1 MVMPLLYNAVGVA
14 ETMPDP
20 ARPKPPLLPA
30 AFTWTGQPWGAL
42 LQCVPL
48 ARLAIHGWTTRE
60 LAIIPGLPD
69 CEAQWQQLAA
79 SGGVSRH
86 ALAAVHQ
93 VHGAAVIDAPAGEV
107 RHRPR
112 ADGLVSGD
120 PSLMLTVR
128 VADCAALLI
137 ADSRRGAVAA
147 VHAGWRGTAA
157 GIAAVAVARLG
168 ELHGSDPRDLIAALG
183 PSIGPC
189 CYTVGAELMDA
200 FRGAGQDEADLG
212 RWFRHGERL
221 QLDLWTANRD
231 QLERAGVPAE
241 AIHVSGL
248 CTACRLDW
256 FYSYRREGTATGR
269 LVGFIRASRA

>member
-1 MVMPLLYNAVGVA
+1 MAFIPASFAANRPATCGTGSLRRRQYASSSVRQDTGEETVPVSLDGGRDAREVGRVHA
-14 ETMPDP
+14 DAHDGHARYSTMRLDSLKRCPIRSVP
-20 ARPKPPLLPA
+20 TRRRLPA

-60 LAIIPGLPD
+60 LAIVAGPAD

-86 ALAAVHQ
+86 SLAAVHQ
-93 VHGAAVIDAPAGEV
+93 VHGAAVIDAPAGEAQQ
-107 RHRPR
+107 RPR

-157 GIAAVAVARLG
+157 GIAAVAVARL
-168 ELHGSDPRDLIAALG
+168 A
-183 PSIGPC
+183 
-189 CYTVGAELMDA
+189 
-200 FRGAGQDEADLG
+200 
-212 RWFRHGERL
+212 
-221 QLDLWTANRD
+221 
-231 QLERAGVPAE
+231 
-241 AIHVSGL
+241 
-248 CTACRLDW
+248 
-256 FYSYRREGTATGR
+256 
-269 LVGFIRASRA
+269 

>member
-1 MVMPLLYNAVGVA
+1 
-14 ETMPDP
+14 
-20 ARPKPPLLPA
+20 
-30 AFTWTGQPWGAL
+30 
-42 LQCVPL
+42 
-48 ARLAIHGWTTRE
+48 
-60 LAIIPGLPD
+60 
-69 CEAQWQQLAA
+69 
-79 SGGVSRH
+79 
-86 ALAAVHQ
+86 
-93 VHGAAVIDAPAGEV
+93 
-107 RHRPR
+107 
-112 ADGLVSGD
+112 
-120 PSLMLTVR
+120 MLTVR

-157 GIAAVAVARLG
+157 GIAAVAVARLR

-231 QLERAGVPAE
+231 QLEAAGVPAA

-248 CTACRLDW
+248 CTACHPDW
-256 FYSYRREGTATGR
+256 FYSYRREGTAAGR